1 MDATMEKKGRKP
13 RERKGYFYE
22 REENAIVTYLR
33 CGDEETRQKVYN
45 DIIHPAFTK
54 MIESIIRRYRLYVP
68 EEQFE
73 QLFNDTISYLMT
85 KLNNFK
91 PEKGYKAFSYC
102 GTICKNYLIQR
113 RVQYSKEQQR
123 NISYDTV
130 ADSFENN
137 EDYATESDEYFDVA
151 EKLIIDTSKEIG
163 KMISNPSGF
172 SLNDDEIK
180 VGLALID
187 LLNNWEDI
195 LAWDNDD
202 SNKLQKSEVLY
213 FLRESTL
220 MTTKAV
226 RDNMKKFRGIY
237 YLLKRNILENE

>member
-1 MDATMEKKGRKP
+1 MEKRGRKP

-22 REENAIVTYLR
+22 REENAIVTYLQSNE
-33 CGDEETRQKVYN
+33 DATKQKVYKE
-45 DIIHPAFTK
+45 IIHPAFTK

-85 KLNNFK
+85 KLSNFK

-113 RVQYSKEQQR
+113 KVQYSKEQKR
-123 NISYDTV
+123 NVSYDTV

-137 EDYATESDEYFDVA
+137 EEYATETDEYFDMA

-163 KMISNPSGF
+163 RMVSNPSEF
-172 SLNDDEIK
+172 SLNEDEVK

-220 MTTKAV
+220 MTTKCV
-226 RDNMKKFRGIY
+226 RDNMRVYKKVY
-237 YLLKRNILENE
+237 YSLKKTLMEF

>member
-1 MDATMEKKGRKP
+1 MEKKGRKP

-22 REENAIVTYLR
+22 KEENAIVTYLYSN
-33 CGDEETRQKVYN
+33 DEEEKQKAYKE
-45 DIIHPAFTK
+45 IIHPAFTK

-68 EEQFE
+68 EEQFD
-73 QLFNDTISYLMT
+73 QLFNDTISYLIT

-91 PEKGYKAFSYC
+91 PEKGCKAFSYC

-123 NISYDTV
+123 NVSYDTV

-137 EDYATESDEYFDVA
+137 EEYSTEDDEYFDIA
-151 EKLIIDTSKEIG
+151 EKLVINTAKEIG
-163 KMISNPSGF
+163 KMVSNPSGF
-172 SLNDDEIK
+172 SLNEDEVK
-180 VGLALID
+180 VGVALID

-195 LAWDNDD
+195 LTWDNDD
-202 SNKLQKSEVLY
+202 TKKLQKSQVLY

-220 MTTKAV
+220 MTTKGV
-226 RDNMKKFRGIY
+226 RDNMRVYKRVY
-237 YLLKRNILENE
+237 YLLKKDLIET

>member
-1 MDATMEKKGRKP
+1 MEKKGRKP

-68 EEQFE
+68 EEQFD

-123 NISYDTV
+123 NVSYDTV

-137 EDYATESDEYFDVA
+137 EEYATESDEYFDVA
-151 EKLIIDTSKEIG
+151 EKLIICTSKEIG
-163 KMISNPSGF
+163 KMVSNPSGF
-172 SLNDDEIK
+172 SLNDDEVK

-226 RDNMKKFRGIY
+226 RDNMKKFRGVY
-237 YLLKRNILENE
+237 YLIKGNILENE

>member
-187 LLNNWEDI
+187 LLNNWEDK

>member
-1 MDATMEKKGRKP
+1 
-13 RERKGYFYE
+13 
-22 REENAIVTYLR
+22 
-33 CGDEETRQKVYN
+33 
-45 DIIHPAFTK
+45 
-54 MIESIIRRYRLYVP
+54 
-68 EEQFE
+68 
-73 QLFNDTISYLMT
+73 
-85 KLNNFK
+85 
-91 PEKGYKAFSYC
+91 
-102 GTICKNYLIQR
+102 
-113 RVQYSKEQQR
+113 
-123 NISYDTV
+123 
-130 ADSFENN
+130 
-137 EDYATESDEYFDVA
+137 
-151 EKLIIDTSKEIG
+151 
-163 KMISNPSGF
+163 MISNPSGF